1 MRIFNILQHDSVE
14 TFKTLVFK
22 RTHCAM
28 QVLNGDGPESW
39 PRSELV
45 TQKAG
50 PSGHRAMGM
59 MVAILSIVSH
69 FFHNILSYFAYSC
82 LLGISNFIALY
93 RNDKCWG
100 SRCESI
106 CIVGIDLGIDSLF
119 FADTILFHIKA
130 LVTHQFLVSA
140 NAKAETDA
148 GDIQRQIKRCSEVR
162 SCRLRRFKEVHL

>member
-50 PSGHRAMGM
+50 PSGHRAIGP
-59 MVAILSIVSH
+59 SGHGHDGCH
-69 FFHNILSYFAYSC
+69 FVNCFT
-82 LLGISNFIALY
+82 
-93 RNDKCWG
+93 
-100 SRCESI
+100 
-106 CIVGIDLGIDSLF
+106 F
-119 FADTILFHIKA
+119 F
-130 LVTHQFLVSA
+130 S
-140 NAKAETDA
+140 
-148 GDIQRQIKRCSEVR
+148 
-162 SCRLRRFKEVHL
+162 

>member
-1 MRIFNILQHDSVE
+1 
-14 TFKTLVFK
+14 
-22 RTHCAM
+22 
-28 QVLNGDGPESW
+28 
-39 PRSELV
+39 
-45 TQKAG
+45 
-50 PSGHRAMGM
+50 MGM
-59 MVAILSIVSH
+59 MVAILSICSH
-69 FFHNILSYFAYSC
+69 FFHNILSYFVYSC